1 MEYFFLDFDQT
12 LDVQPCWSFGHLLRL
27 SFRFLD
33 QKLYDAVGATD
44 LLTIEDFIVS
54 KMKLATCG

>member
-1 MEYFFLDFDQT
+1 MCTALCSHI
-12 LDVQPCWSFGHLLRL
+12 VIGHLLRL

-33 QKLYDAVGATD
+33 QKLYDAVDATD